1 MLKKIW
7 DLYIKYKEAIL
18 YLVFGVLTTL
28 INIVTYAVCS
38 HLFHMDTIISNGI
51 AWVFGVAFAYVTNK
65 IFVFESKTDTFKA
78 LIKECVSFVGC
89 RLATG
94 AMDMAIMYITVDV
107 LKWPDIVMKVIANVL
122 VIVLNFVF
130 SKLFI
135 FANGKKG

>member
-18 YLVFGVLTTL
+18 YLVFGGLTTL